1 MPIKVD
7 AIGNWRVVEGIS
19 LCDYAKEKIAA
30 SNQEL
35 LDEREMAFAQLGL
48 SI

>member
-1 MPIKVD
+1 VD
-7 AIGNWRVVEGIS
+7 AVGKWRVVEGLS
-19 LCDYAKEKIAA
+19 LTGYAKEKIAA

-35 LDEREMAFAQLGL
+35 LDEREMAFGQLGL